1 MMDKKNGDWQKK
13 STFMN
18 FLKVWD
24 ERMFF
29 LAIEKEE
36 KQGQHRTVA
45 CGC

>member
-24 ERMFF
+24 ERMYF
-29 LAIEKEE
+29 LVIEE
-36 KQGQHRTVA
+36 KKTFSDSHVFH
-45 CGC
+45 